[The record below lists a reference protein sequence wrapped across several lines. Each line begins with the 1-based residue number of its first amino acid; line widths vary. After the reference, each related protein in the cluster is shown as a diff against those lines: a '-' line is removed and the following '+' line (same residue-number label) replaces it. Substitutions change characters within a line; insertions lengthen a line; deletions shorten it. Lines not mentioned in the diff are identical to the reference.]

1 MKKVILSII
10 FLVSILSGCGVLEK
24 PPQTASNV
32 GMEKTK
38 DVELVEV
45 NQENEQDIELTSE
58 EQKILKKTMNL
69 SLILFKA
76 MKEKDY
82 NTIKLLLSPTA
93 AVSLDEKGNKFIED
107 APYGKS
113 EINLYSGEINMENLK
128 YSFHNFEENGNFTIG
143 FMVFRGDSHFTA
155 YMTFVKSNNGW
166 LLHSY
171 YTN

>member
-1 MKKVILSII
+1 MLSFV
-10 FLVSILSGCGVLEK
+10 FLVSILSGCGVLK
-24 PPQTASNV
+24 KQPQTASYV
-32 GMEKTK
+32 GIEKTK

-45 NQENEQDIELTSE
+45 NKENEQDIELTSE
-58 EQKILKKTMNL
+58 EKKVLKETMNL

-82 NTIKLLLSPTA
+82 NTIRVLLSPTA
-93 AVSLDEKGNKFIED
+93 AVSLDEKENKFIEN

-128 YSFHNFEENGNFTIG
+128 YSYHNFENDGKFTIG

-155 YMTFVKSNNGW
+155 YMTFVKSNNSW